1 MKVIKVGAVWCGSC
15 LTMKHIWNDIE
26 KTHDIEVTSLD
37 YDFDEEEVEKYNVG
51 DKLPVAIILDDNN
64 NELERIIGEK
74 KKQEIIDIIEKY
86 K

>member
-26 KTHDIEVTSLD
+26 KTHDIEVISLD

-51 DKLPVAIILDDNN
+51 SKLPVAIILDDNN
-64 NELERIIGEK
+64 NELERKKKKK
-74 KKQEIIDIIEKY
+74 KKQDIIDIIEKY

>member
-15 LTMKHIWNDIE
+15 LNMKHVWNDIE
-26 KTHDIEVTSLD
+26 KEYNIEVVSLD
-37 YDFDEEEVEKYNVG
+37 YDFDEEEVMKYNVG
-51 DKLPVAIILDDNN
+51 NKLPVAIIIDEDG

-74 KKQEIIDIIEKY
+74 KKQEIIEIIDKY

>member
-15 LTMKHIWNDIE
+15 LNMKHIWNEMKKNYNIDLI
-26 KTHDIEVTSLD
+26 DLD
-37 YDFDEEEVEKYNVG
+37 YDFDEDEVKKYNVG
-51 DKLPVAIILDDNN
+51 NKLPVAIILDDNG

>member
-15 LTMKHIWNDIE
+15 LNMKHIWNEIE
-26 KTHDIEVTSLD
+26 KKYNIELISLD
-37 YDFDEEEVEKYNVG
+37 YDFDEEKVEKLNVG
-51 DKLPVAIILDDNN
+51 NKLPVAIILDDNDV
-64 NELERIIGEK
+64 ELERIIGEK

>member
-15 LTMKHIWNDIE
+15 LTMKHTWNEIE
-26 KTHDIEVTSLD
+26 KNYNIEVISLD
-37 YDFDEEEVEKYNVG
+37 YDFDEEDVEKLNVG

>member
-15 LTMKHIWNDIE
+15 LNMKHIWNEIE
-26 KTHDIEVTSLD
+26 KLYNIEVISLD
-37 YDFDEEEVEKYNVG
+37 YDFDEDEVEKYNVG
-51 DKLPVAIILDDNN
+51 DKLPVSIILDDNDI
-64 NELERIIGEK
+64 ELERIIGEK

>member
-15 LTMKHIWNDIE
+15 LNMKHVWNDIE
-26 KTHDIEVTSLD
+26 KEYNIEVVSLD
-37 YDFDEEEVEKYNVG
+37 YDFDEEEVMKYNVG
-51 DKLPVAIILDDNN
+51 NKLPVAIIVDEDG

-74 KKQEIIDIIEKY
+74 KKQEIIEIIDKY